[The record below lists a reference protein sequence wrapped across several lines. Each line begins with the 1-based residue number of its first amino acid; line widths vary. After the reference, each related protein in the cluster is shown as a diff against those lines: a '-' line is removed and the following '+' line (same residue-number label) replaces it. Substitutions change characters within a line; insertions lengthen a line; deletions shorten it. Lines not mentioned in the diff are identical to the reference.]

1 MSLIKNL
8 VKETENK
15 PRKKKK
21 NAGSDDS
28 DSGEKD
34 KPLGPFIKTA
44 TDLQRLKLEKLMKNP
59 EKPVIIPE
67 QRRER
72 DYMSSVPTFV
82 RNVMGSS
89 AGAGSG
95 EFHVYRHLRR
105 KEYAR
110 QKNIQNQSLREAADD
125 AYQQKLD
132 NNKRAAEERTAKKR
146 AKRLKKKQRA
156 KRLREQKPNEDK
168 KPDSESSGSASEAEA
183 DVGTAAEELPA
194 EDKEVASVTQP
205 TEDMAAEPAGA
216 PVAKPNA
223 EMEAAAKVK
232 EAETAATAAPETQ
245 EMETVATAAPET
257 HEMEAVA
264 TAAPKP
270 EAASETEASQP
281 EN

>member
-21 NAGSDDS
+21 NADSDGSDS
-28 DSGEKD
+28 DGKD
-34 KPLGPFIKTA
+34 KPLGPFIKSA

-59 EKPVIIPE
+59 EKPVVIPE

-125 AYQQKLD
+125 AFQQKLD
-132 NNKRAAEERTAKKR
+132 DNKRIAEERTAKKR

-156 KRLREQKPNEDK
+156 KQPREQKSNDSK
-168 KPDSESSGSASEAEA
+168 KPEESASNESASEAEQDEEA
-183 DVGTAAEELPA
+183 PPIKKNKDTEGAEE
-194 EDKEVASVTQP
+194 EVS
-205 TEDMAAEPAGA
+205 G
-216 PVAKPNA
+216 
-223 EMEAAAKVK
+223 
-232 EAETAATAAPETQ
+232 
-245 EMETVATAAPET
+245 
-257 HEMEAVA
+257 
-264 TAAPKP
+264 
-270 EAASETEASQP
+270 AASTSQKLESTKKIETDERTKQSDPVVESSEPVEESASQTDS
-281 EN
+281 

>member
-21 NAGSDDS
+21 NGDS
-28 DSGEKD
+28 DSDTEKEKE
-34 KPLGPFIKTA
+34 KPVGPFIKSA

-110 QKNIQNQSLREAADD
+110 QKTIQNQSLREAADD

-132 NNKRAAEERTAKKR
+132 DNKRAADERTAKKR

-156 KRLREQKPNEDK
+156 KRPREQKPKDQDK
-168 KPDSESSGSASEAEA
+168 PESESSGSASEAEA
-183 DVGTAAEELPA
+183 EEKETPVEDQTTAKEEHEPAAAEEIATVADKPQTPETTDA
-194 EDKEVASVTQP
+194 EPQP
-205 TEDMAAEPAGA
+205 T
-216 PVAKPNA
+216 
-223 EMEAAAKVK
+223 
-232 EAETAATAAPETQ
+232 
-245 EMETVATAAPET
+245 
-257 HEMEAVA
+257 
-264 TAAPKP
+264 
-270 EAASETEASQP
+270 
-281 EN
+281 

>member
-15 PRKKKK
+15 PTKKKKK
-21 NAGSDDS
+21 NAGSGDS
-28 DSGEKD
+28 DSDDKEKT
-34 KPLGPFIKTA
+34 LRPFVKTA

-59 EKPVIIPE
+59 DKPVIIPE

-72 DYMSSVPTFV
+72 DYLSSVPTFV

-110 QKNIQNQSLREAADD
+110 QKNIQNQSSREAADE

-132 NNKRAAEERTAKKR
+132 DNRRAAEEKTAKKR

-156 KRLREQKPNEDK
+156 KKPREQK
-168 KPDSESSGSASEAEA
+168 KPEAKEASESSNSDSEDEETLKDTGENQEINPDEEPDVASKDTTDENKEEASELKSKARS
-183 DVGTAAEELPA
+183 EESLIKSSEVETIGHANVDQEP
-194 EDKEVASVTQP
+194 DK
-205 TEDMAAEPAGA
+205 
-216 PVAKPNA
+216 
-223 EMEAAAKVK
+223 
-232 EAETAATAAPETQ
+232 
-245 EMETVATAAPET
+245 
-257 HEMEAVA
+257 
-264 TAAPKP
+264 PKP
-270 EAASETEASQP
+270 L
-281 EN
+281 

>member
-21 NAGSDDS
+21 NADSEGSDS
-28 DSGEKD
+28 DGKD
-34 KPLGPFIKTA
+34 KPLGPFIKSA

-59 EKPVIIPE
+59 EKPVVIPE

-125 AYQQKLD
+125 AFQQKLD
-132 NNKRAAEERTAKKR
+132 DNKRIAEERTAKKR

-156 KRLREQKPNEDK
+156 KQPREQKSNETK
-168 KPDSESSGSASEAEA
+168 KPEESGSNESASEAEQNEEAPPIKKNKDTEGA
-183 DVGTAAEELPA
+183 DEEISGAASTSQQLESTKKIETDERTKQSDPVV
-194 EDKEVASVTQP
+194 ESSE
-205 TEDMAAEPAGA
+205 
-216 PVAKPNA
+216 PVA
-223 EMEAAAKVK
+223 E
-232 EAETAATAAPETQ
+232 
-245 EMETVATAAPET
+245 
-257 HEMEAVA
+257 
-264 TAAPKP
+264 
-270 EAASETEASQP
+270 SASQTDS
-281 EN
+281 

>member
-67 QRRER
+67 QRRDR

-156 KRLREQKPNEDK
+156 KRPREQKPNEDQ
-168 KPDSESSGSASEAEA
+168 KPESESSGSASEAE
-183 DVGTAAEELPA
+183 DEVGTAAEELPS
-194 EDKEVASVTQP
+194 EDREVASATQA
-205 TEDMAAEPAGA
+205 TEDVVAEPADA
-216 PVAKPNA
+216 PVVKPNA
-223 EMEAAAKVK
+223 EMETAPKGQ
-232 EAETAATAAPETQ
+232 EMETVAIAAPETQ
-245 EMETVATAAPET
+245 EIETVATAAPKPQ
-257 HEMEAVA
+257 
-264 TAAPKP
+264 AA
-270 EAASETEASQP
+270 AETEASQP